1 MRINKYL
8 ADSGICSR
16 RNADKLIEEG
26 RVKVN
31 GKIVRELGL
40 DVNTDNETVMVDD
53 KKVTP
58 VTQFTY
64 LIFNKPK
71 GCITAVSDSRGRK
84 TVMDYIDIEDKRLF
98 PVGRL
103 DYDSEGMLIITDDGD
118 LAFRLTHPKN
128 EIFKTY
134 HVKIEGVIND
144 TEIRSLRNGVMID
157 GYKTNRCSIRVLN
170 IADNITRLEVKINE
184 GRNHQIKK
192 MFLTVG
198 KTVIFLKRM
207 AVGDLRLG
215 GLSRG
220 TYRYLKEEE
229 IYYLKNL

>member
-40 DVNTDNETVMVDD
+40 DINTDNDTVMVDD

-98 PVGRL
+98 PIGRL

-220 TYRYLKEEE
+220 KYRYLKDEE
-229 IYYLKNL
+229 IFYLKNL

>member
-26 RVKVN
+26 RVKFN

-40 DVNTDNETVMVDD
+40 DINTDNDTVMVDD

-58 VTQFTY
+58 VAQFTY

-220 TYRYLKEEE
+220 KYRYLKDEE
-229 IYYLKNL
+229 IFYLKNL

>member
-40 DVNTDNETVMVDD
+40 DINTDNDTVMVDD

-58 VTQFTY
+58 VAQFTY

-220 TYRYLKEEE
+220 KYRYLKDEE
-229 IYYLKNL
+229 IFYLKNL

>member
-40 DVNTDNETVMVDD
+40 DINTDNDTVMVDD

-220 TYRYLKEEE
+220 KYRYLKDEE
-229 IYYLKNL
+229 IFYLKNL

>member
-40 DVNTDNETVMVDD
+40 DINTDNDTVMVDD

-58 VTQFTY
+58 VAQFTY